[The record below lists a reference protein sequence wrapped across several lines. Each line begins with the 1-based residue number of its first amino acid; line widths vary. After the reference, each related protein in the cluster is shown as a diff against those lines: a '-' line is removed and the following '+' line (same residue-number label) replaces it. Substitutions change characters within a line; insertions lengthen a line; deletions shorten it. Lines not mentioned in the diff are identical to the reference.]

1 MRQAFAPVGTRL
13 RKAAAT
19 EDGGEGVLG
28 FFTAPAVRGRGRRP
42 LAARVRAFPSTHVL
56 DLPRIRP
63 SALAS
68 FFPQGRKSFP
78 RLTSPPPLNSP

>member
-28 FFTAPAVRGRGRRP
+28 FFTFQPAG
-42 LAARVRAFPSTHVL
+42 
-56 DLPRIRP
+56 
-63 SALAS
+63 
-68 FFPQGRKSFP
+68 
-78 RLTSPPPLNSP
+78 

>member
-28 FFTAPAVRGRGRRP
+28 FLRLPLCGGEVGGLSRPGAGLSVNSCPGLAPHP
-42 LAARVRAFPSTHVL
+42 ARTLGPRQF
-56 DLPRIRP
+56 LP
-63 SALAS
+63 A
-68 FFPQGRKSFP
+68 RKEELS
-78 RLTSPPPLNSP
+78 